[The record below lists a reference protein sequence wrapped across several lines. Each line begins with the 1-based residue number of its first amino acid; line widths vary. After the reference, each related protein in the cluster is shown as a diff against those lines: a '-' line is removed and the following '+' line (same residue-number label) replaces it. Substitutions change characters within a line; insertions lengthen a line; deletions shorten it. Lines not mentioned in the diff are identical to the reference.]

1 VVKSAQHQAL
11 QALWN
16 ILVRELDVSDAA
28 DVLLSIA
35 LDEARAEEPAVDPA
49 YWVWRSGWRYLSR
62 LRPDA
67 FAIDPRRIQP
77 FRPLE
82 FAFVYGLKSE
92 AEVVR
97 PLELA
102 PNECL
107 ALQAGRDLLREWT
120 GLRSFRLPCKQ
131 FVIGDDSGAGAGL
144 TLARFENV
152 LALSMDR
159 FRGLRRT
166 IAFREHTIDLLRQQD
181 PSGVALAALVLHEEM
196 HVALNVACGRRLRD
210 DQPLVRVVEEV
221 TALAVEEEV
230 RRALGVAG
238 TAIGTATVCGALIN
252 LLALGGTERAIAATT
267 ELAVTAAMS
276 ASDTSTARLLN
287 RTAGRHWSSG
297 RWRRELASITER
309 A

>member
-1 VVKSAQHQAL
+1 M
-11 QALWN
+11 
-16 ILVRELDVSDAA
+16 
-28 DVLLSIA
+28 
-35 LDEARAEEPAVDPA
+35 
-49 YWVWRSGWRYLSR
+49 
-62 LRPDA
+62 
-67 FAIDPRRIQP
+67 
-77 FRPLE
+77 
-82 FAFVYGLKSE
+82 YGLKSE
-92 AEVVR
+92 AAIVR
-97 PLELA
+97 PLELE
-102 PNECL
+102 PNEGQ
-107 ALQAGRDLLREWT
+107 ALQAGRDLVYDWT

-144 TLARFENV
+144 ALARFADV

-166 IAFREHTIDLLRQQD
+166 IALREHAVDQLRQQD

-196 HVALNVACGRRLRD
+196 HVALNLACGRRLRD

-230 RRALGVAG
+230 RRALGVAD
-238 TAIGTATVCGALIN
+238 TVSGAGAVCAALIN
-252 LLALGGTERAIAATT
+252 LFAPDGSTEHAVAATT
-267 ELAVTAAMS
+267 ELAVTAARS

-287 RTAGRHWSSG
+287 RTARRCWSSG